1 MSLFVSICATTIV
14 LLLVI
19 VILSKTKSAYYRPQ
33 RRDVQRLLE
42 WVLLGQATEN
52 DWRVFCD
59 IPIRHDEFLESIR
72 VQCTEI
78 EEDYFLG
85 DDHRYLFSAE
95 GLIKIKELLDVVTA
109 SSQNKQ

>member
-1 MSLFVSICATTIV
+1 MTLVVSFIAA
-14 LLLVI
+14 VI
-19 VILSKTKSAYYRPQ
+19 VSSLVALILLKSRNAYYRPQ
-33 RRDVQRLLE
+33 ASDVQRLLE

-72 VQCTEI
+72 LRCTEI
-78 EEDYFLG
+78 EEAHFLG

-95 GLIKIKELLDVVTA
+95 GLVKIRELLDVVTA
-109 SSQNKQ
+109 ASQNK

>member
-1 MSLFVSICATTIV
+1 MSLLVSICATTIV

-19 VILSKTKSAYYRPQ
+19 VILTKTKSAYYRPQ
-33 RRDVQRLLE
+33 RHDVQRLLE

-72 VQCTEI
+72 LRCAEI
-78 EEDYFLG
+78 EEAHFLG

-95 GLIKIKELLDVVTA
+95 GLVKIRELLDAVTA
-109 SSQNKQ
+109 SSKNKQ